1 MGCFMATIDIIVGVK
16 NEEEYI
22 GRCIESL
29 KKQTIKDINILV
41 IDGLSDDRTRD
52 IVCNLMDKDPRIKL
66 LINKKEK
73 ISSARN
79 LGFNASKADFVAY
92 LDGHAIVAGNWL
104 ETLYYTF
111 IDYEKKCK
119 LAGIGSTITNP
130 SDDSSFG
137 KTVAYCLKTF
147 FGGFGTQY
155 SEEKNIHK
163 VKTVPFVLYKR
174 SLLVKEGIIYNEK
187 MTQCEDTDF
196 NNQIIKKGYVLL
208 KHPKAIVYMYRRK
221 NLREFFRQM
230 IKYGE
235 GRSKLSIKY
244 NETLNL
250 QHLIPVLI
258 VFYLLFIIFSLII
271 STLNLINIYTLTL
284 ILIPIIIYILTD
296 LSYTIIIMMKYQ
308 SLKHIYAFLIF
319 PAEHLGYGIGF
330 LKGFIN

>member
-1 MGCFMATIDIIVGVK
+1 MATIDIIVGVK

-22 GRCIESL
+22 GRCLKSL
-29 KKQTIKDINILV
+29 EKQTIKDINILV

-73 ISSARN
+73 ISPARN

-92 LDGHAIVAGNWL
+92 LDGHAIVADDWL
-104 ETLYYTF
+104 ETLYHTF
-111 IDYEKKCK
+111 ITYEKKCK
-119 LAGIGSTITNP
+119 IAGVGSAITSP
-130 SDDSSFG
+130 PDDSSFG
-137 KTVAYCLKTF
+137 KTIAYCLKTF

-155 SEEKNIHK
+155 SEEKNIHP
-163 VKTVPFVLYKR
+163 VKTVPFVLYRR
-174 SLLVKEGIIYNEK
+174 SLLVKEGIIYNEN

-196 NNQIIKKGYVLL
+196 NHQIIKKGYVLL
-208 KHPKAIVYMYRRK
+208 KHPKAVVYMYRRK

-330 LKGFIN
+330 LKGLIDEIK